1 MSGERQVKVLFD
13 ERTIAERTEALARE
27 IAAAKPKDLLV
38 VAILKGSFM
47 FAADLLRA
55 LHRVGLE
62 PQVEFFH
69 LSSYLSGT
77 VSSGTVKILR
87 DIESSVRDRDV
98 LLVDDIL
105 ESGRTL
111 AFAKDLLAARGARRV
126 LVCTMLEKPGKR
138 AVEIGADFV
147 GFVCPD
153 VFVVGY
159 GMDVAHSYRELPFI
173 GRVVTAQDAGR
184 RRHCGSRR
192 ACLKVAFNPSSH
204 LGDPSQGAARVQQ
217 LRAELAKGGLAGF
230 IVPRADEH
238 QNEYVP
244 ANAERLQVADG
255 VCRLGRASPSC

>member
-1 MSGERQVKVLFD
+1 MSGTRQVKVLFD
-13 ERTIAERTEALARE
+13 EAAIARRTSEMAGE

-55 LHRVGLE
+55 LHRAGME
-62 PQVEFFH
+62 PHVEFIH
-69 LSSYLSGT
+69 LSSYLEGT
-77 VSSGTVKILR
+77 VSSGNVRILK

-138 AVEIGADFV
+138 AVQIKADFV

-173 GRVVTAQDAGR
+173 GRVVT
-184 RRHCGSRR
+184 
-192 ACLKVAFNPSSH
+192 
-204 LGDPSQGAARVQQ
+204 GDQ
-217 LRAELAKGGLAGF
+217 AE
-230 IVPRADEH
+230 
-238 QNEYVP
+238 
-244 ANAERLQVADG
+244 
-255 VCRLGRASPSC
+255 